1 MIGVVDAGNQ
11 IREFLEKNITHVSE
25 KEITYIDGYLKAKTY
40 EDKLKEKVNDENPW
54 KKGRKKDDLED
65 EVPFI
70 LIRPG
75 KQKQRIENGLTE
87 RICKFNLRI
96 LLKDPEETGYKVITD
111 LADKIIKLFTNY
123 PSVKG
128 GYALDM
134 SEVVGELEDELCVDD
149 YWTYVIKLDVKI
161 PVEKVSFLREKGWI

>member
-1 MIGVVDAGNQ
+1 MTGVIDAGNQ
-11 IREFLEKNITHVSE
+11 IKEFLEKNITHVSE

-40 EDKLKEKVNDENPW
+40 EDKLKEKVNGERVL
-54 KKGRKKDDLED
+54 KKGRKKDDFED

-87 RICKFNLRI
+87 RNCKFNLRI
-96 LLKDPEETGYKVITD
+96 LIKDPEETGYKVITE
-111 LADKIIKLFTNY
+111 LADDIIKLFTNY

-134 SEVVGELEDELCVDD
+134 SEIVGELEDELCVDD
-149 YWTYVIKLDVKI
+149 YWTYVIKLNVKI
-161 PVEKVSFLREKGWI
+161 PVGRVSILRVKG